1 MLRAENLTKVYD
13 NGTKALD
20 SLTLEVGNGQV
31 YCLLG
36 ANGAGKSTTINL
48 FLNYVQPTSG
58 AAFVDDI
65 NVATEPLRARER
77 IAYVPETVMLYTAL
91 NARQNLTFFAELSGK
106 SGQWSSELEQLLE
119 QVGLPKRVATQ
130 RVGSFSKGMRQRLAV
145 AIALVKGCNN
155 LLLDEPTSGLD
166 PKAAN
171 EFMELVVSLRDQGKA
186 ILMSSHDIFRAREI
200 ADVVGIMR
208 DGRLCESI
216 PADRLQSEDLHAVYM
231 QTMA

>member
-13 NGTKALD
+13 DGTRALD
-20 SLTLEVGNGQV
+20 ALTLQVGNGQV

-65 NVATEPLRARER
+65 DVAAEPLRARER
-77 IAYVPETVMLYTAL
+77 IAYVPEQVMLYSAL
-91 NARQNLTFFAELSGK
+91 SARQNLAFFGELSGK
-106 SGQWSSELEQLLE
+106 SGRWSPELEQLLE
-119 QVGLPKRVATQ
+119 LVGLPQRVTNQ
-130 RVGSFSKGMRQRLAV
+130 RVGTFSKGMRQRLAV
-145 AIALVKGCNN
+145 AIALVKGCDN

-200 ADVVGIMR
+200 ADIVGIMR
-208 DGRLCESI
+208 DGRLCASI
-216 PADRLQSEDLHAVYM
+216 PAERLQSEDLQAVYM

>member
-1 MLRAENLTKVYD
+1 MLRAEGLTKVYD

-20 SLTLEVGNGQV
+20 GLNLEVGNGQV

-36 ANGAGKSTTINL
+36 QNGAGKSTTINL

-65 NVATEPLRARER
+65 DVAAEPLRARER
-77 IAYVPETVMLYTAL
+77 IAYVPETVMLYSAL
-91 NARQNLTFFAELSGK
+91 TARQNLTFFAELSGK
-106 SGQWSSELEQLLE
+106 SGPWNGELEQMLD
-119 QVGLPKRVATQ
+119 QVGLPRRVANQ
-130 RVGSFSKGMRQRLAV
+130 RVGTFSKGMRQRLAV
-145 AIALVKGCNN
+145 AVALVKGCDN

-171 EFMELVVSLRDQGKA
+171 EFMDLVVSLRDQGKA
-186 ILMSSHDIFRAREI
+186 ILMSSHDIFRARDVS
-200 ADVVGIMR
+200 DVVGIMR
-208 DGRLCESI
+208 DGRLCASI
-216 PADRLQSEDLHAVYM
+216 PAARLQSEDLEAVYM